1 MRACLARAL
10 ARRRGARRAQTLREE
25 AMRELNA
32 VDLELRRGRNPIS
45 EVRDPDFTQVEPNA
59 RSGVKAACVL
69 GVTHVIADIEH
80 QDLVACA
87 PWRDKEPVK
96 SRTYTHAVTQIPS
109 APAGLAW

>member
-45 EVRDPDFTQVEPNA
+45 EVRERATLTLL
-59 RSGVKAACVL
+59 R
-69 GVTHVIADIEH
+69 
-80 QDLVACA
+80 
-87 PWRDKEPVK
+87 
-96 SRTYTHAVTQIPS
+96 
-109 APAGLAW
+109 